1 VLTGHVDQA
10 DALAGQHTVV
20 QRRAAG
26 RQMTALVR
34 QRGPL
39 RGDWHV
45 ERPRLEDILIGY
57 LQAGDTVR
65 PADAERTEAAA

>member
-1 VLTGHVDQA
+1 
-10 DALAGQHTVV
+10 
-20 QRRAAG
+20 
-26 RQMTALVR
+26 MTALVR

-45 ERPRLEDILIGY
+45 ERPSLEDILVGY

-65 PADAERTEAAA
+65 PAGAERTEVAA